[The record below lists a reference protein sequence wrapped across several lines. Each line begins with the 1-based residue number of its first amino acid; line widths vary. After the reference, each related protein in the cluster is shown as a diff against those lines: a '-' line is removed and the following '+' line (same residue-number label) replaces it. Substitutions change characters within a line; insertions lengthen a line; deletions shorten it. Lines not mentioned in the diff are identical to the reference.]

1 MFHLS
6 ATVCQKDARAQGE
19 SLDKLLGRREPMKRA
34 LDCFCGEYLEGDNDE
49 ELLNWTRAHVQ
60 RKHSDMDLTDEQLNR
75 SWRKERTTRKGKPK
89 KDSSGEKW
97 LKPLFL

>member
-1 MFHLS
+1 MFHFS

-60 RKHSDMDLTDEQLNR
+60 RKHSDMDLTDEQIQQIVAEGAYDTQG
-75 SWRKERTTRKGKPK
+75 KAQER
-89 KDSSGEKW
+89 
-97 LKPLFL
+97 

>member
-1 MFHLS
+1 MFHFS

-60 RKHSDMDLTDEQLNR
+60 RKHSDMDLTDEQIEQVVAEGAYDTQG
-75 SWRKERTTRKGKPK
+75 KAQER
-89 KDSSGEKW
+89 
-97 LKPLFL
+97 